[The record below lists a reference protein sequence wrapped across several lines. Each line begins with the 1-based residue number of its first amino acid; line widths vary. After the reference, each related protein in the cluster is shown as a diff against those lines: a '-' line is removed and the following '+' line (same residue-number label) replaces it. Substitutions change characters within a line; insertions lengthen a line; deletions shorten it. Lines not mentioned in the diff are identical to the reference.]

1 MSHNDNN
8 PQRSAR
14 RHVPALT
21 ALAIVLIAAFV
32 AFLVFR
38 PGAEEQ
44 NEGIATTPPPADAPI
59 TNAEGTDGTA
69 PPLVSPEGTPQ
80 MEEGEVRGTEAAP
93 ATESAPPATQDAPP
107 AGQEAN

>member
-8 PQRSAR
+8 VQRSAS
-14 RHVPALT
+14 RHRPALI
-21 ALAIVLIAAFV
+21 ALAIAVLAAFL
-32 AFLVFR
+32 AFVVFR
-38 PGAEEQ
+38 PGTEEQ
-44 NEGIATTPPPADAPI
+44 NEGIATTPPPAETPI

-93 ATESAPPATQDAPP
+93 ATENAPPATQDAP
-107 AGQEAN
+107 QEAN

>member
-8 PQRSAR
+8 VQRSAS
-14 RHVPALT
+14 RHRPALI
-21 ALAIVLIAAFV
+21 ALAIALLAAFL
-32 AFLVFR
+32 AFMVFR

-44 NEGIATTPPPADAPI
+44 NEGINTTPPPAETPI

-93 ATESAPPATQDAPP
+93 ATENVPPATQDAP
-107 AGQEAN
+107 QDAN

>member
-8 PQRSAR
+8 VQRSAR

-21 ALAIVLIAAFV
+21 ALAIVLIAAFL

-38 PGAEEQ
+38 PGVNEQ
-44 NEGIATTPPPADAPI
+44 NEGLATTPPPAGTPI

-69 PPLVSPEGTPQ
+69 PPLVSPQGLPEP
-80 MEEGEVRGTEAAP
+80 EEGEVRGTEAAP
-93 ATESAPPATQDAPP
+93 ATEDTAPATQDAP
-107 AGQEAN
+107 QEAN